1 MTIEKLQKIA
11 TSISDAKYKAR
22 WLRWWNSS
30 EDARRAY
37 RFPMPKDKDNTWD
50 PWIKQGFILGG
61 GTFLRYSNSSTF
73 DCKIWTAHSCN
84 MIH

>member
-37 RFPMPKDKDNTWD
+37 HFPMPKDKDNTWD
-50 PWIKQGFILGG
+50 PWLNKASFWAEVRFYATPTLPYLIAKFGRL
-61 GTFLRYSNSSTF
+61 TVVT
-73 DCKIWTAHSCN
+73 
-84 MIH
+84 